1 MEKKSKLFW
10 SNYVSSLISLITLL
24 ALEGFN
30 MGRKAFWGYSQAFIV
45 KVQGSKC
52 SKNLHNIQS
61 QGLKIKCMVHCF

>member
-10 SNYVSSLISLITLL
+10 SNYVSSLISFITLL

-30 MGRKAFWGYSQAFIV
+30 MGRKAFWGYSQTFIV
-45 KVQGSKC
+45 KVQG